1 MDYTPFTKWV
11 IDNGISE
18 GVLEL
23 ILGITIVATI
33 VSIAR
38 YIVGSKTFGI
48 YAPIILSVS
57 FLFTGLKYGLVIT
70 AIVIGIS
77 LLSYTLLSKIR
88 MHYIARI
95 AINYCLMSI
104 VFLLCLMLIK
114 YFGFGLQ
121 NMSFIQPLAIISI
134 FALSDFFIKQYVKKG
149 FKNTFMTLSSTIIIS
164 ALGWFIITI
173 AVIYSFLIN
182 NLWILPTLIIL
193 NIIIGQFTGLRLKD
207 IFRFQSIIQDKE
219 NAKK

>member
-23 ILGITIVATI
+23 ILCITIVATI

-48 YAPIILSVS
+48 YAPIILSVAY
-57 FLFTGLKYGLVIT
+57 LFTGLKYGLVIT

-95 AINYCLMSI
+95 AINYSLMAI
-104 VFLLCLMLIK
+104 IFLLCLMLIN
-114 YFGFGLQ
+114 YLGLGLQ
-121 NMSFIQPLAIISI
+121 NMSLIQPLAIISI

-149 FKNTFMTLSSTIIIS
+149 FKNTSIILLSTIVIS
-164 ALGWFIITI
+164 ALGWLIITRE
-173 AVIYSFLIN
+173 VIYTFLIN

-193 NIIIGQFTGLRLKD
+193 NIIIGQFSGLRLKD
-207 IFRFQSIIQDKE
+207 IFRFRSIIQDKE
-219 NAKK
+219 NVKK

>member
-11 IDNGISE
+11 IDNGINE

-23 ILGITIVATI
+23 ILGVTIIATI

-48 YAPIILSVS
+48 YAPIILCIA
-57 FLFTGLKYGLVIT
+57 FLFTGLKYGLIIT

-104 VFLLCLMLIK
+104 VFLLFLILIK
-114 YFGFGLQ
+114 HFGLGLQ
-121 NMSFIQPLAIISI
+121 NMSLIQPLAIISI

-149 FKNTFMTLSSTIIIS
+149 FKNTFMTLSSTVIIS
-164 ALGWFIITI
+164 ALGWFIITREI
-173 AVIYSFLIN
+173 IYTFLIN
-182 NLWILPTLIIL
+182 NLWVLPTLIIL

-207 IFRFQSIIQDKE
+207 IFRFRSIIQDKE

>member
-23 ILGITIVATI
+23 ILCITIVATI

-48 YAPIILSVS
+48 YAPIILSVAYIY
-57 FLFTGLKYGLVIT
+57 TGLKYGLVIT

-95 AINYCLMSI
+95 AINYSLMAI
-104 VFLLCLMLIK
+104 IFLLCLMLINH
-114 YFGFGLQ
+114 FGLGLQ
-121 NMSFIQPLAIISI
+121 NMSLIQPLAIISI

-149 FKNTFMTLSSTIIIS
+149 FKNTSITLLSTIAIS
-164 ALGWFIITI
+164 ALGWFIITRE
-173 AVIYSFLIN
+173 VIYTFLIN

-193 NIIIGQFTGLRLKD
+193 NIIIGQFSGLRLKD
-207 IFRFQSIIQDKE
+207 IFRFRSIIQDKE
-219 NAKK
+219 NVKK